1 MTIQWE
7 TTTIFHT
14 YYAWEVSYNF
24 EVGEFS
30 EAAQKVETRSIRL
43 HVNNMLGQKHSCF
56 SAPKGSYTLKEIPAQ
71 KEN

>member
-1 MTIQWE
+1 MSIHLE

-30 EAAQKVETRSIRL
+30 EAAQKVETRSVRL
-43 HVNNMLGQKHSCF
+43 HVKNMLGHNALLFFCS
-56 SAPKGSYTLKEIPAQ
+56 
-71 KEN
+71 